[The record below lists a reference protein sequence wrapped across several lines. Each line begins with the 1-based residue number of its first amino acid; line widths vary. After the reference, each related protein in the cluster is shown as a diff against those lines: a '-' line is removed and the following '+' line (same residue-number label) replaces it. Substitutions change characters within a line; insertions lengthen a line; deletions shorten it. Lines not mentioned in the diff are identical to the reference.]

1 MHWIDILVLVVVG
14 VAIFCGVRRGLVMQ
28 LCSLVGIVAA
38 VWASARYGATVG
50 GWLHLDMRYAQLVGF
65 GVVLVGSLVLV
76 TLVGYTLRKIFH
88 LAGLGTTDRLLGALV
103 ASLKYLLVLSSI
115 FAAFDYA
122 NRSYAFVEESKLEQS
137 FCYRPMCSTA
147 QWLLPYV
154 SRLGGE
160 VYQFV
165 DGAVPEE
172 EKQALTAEFD
182 EAAASVQSTV
192 EEAVEEAVIEA
203 ATEAVREQI

>member
-28 LCSLVGIVAA
+28 LCSLVGIVVA

-50 GWLHLDMRYAQLVGF
+50 EWLRIDERYAPLVGF
-65 GVVLVGSLVLV
+65 GVVLVGSLVVV

-88 LAGLGTTDRLLGALV
+88 LAGLGMTDRLLGALV

-122 NRSYAFVEESKLEQS
+122 NRSYEFVEEERLDRS
-137 FCYRPMCSTA
+137 FCYRPMCISA
-147 QWLLPYV
+147 QYLLPYV

-160 VYQFV
+160 VYDLV
-165 DGAVPEE
+165 DGAVPDE
-172 EKQALTAEFD
+172 EKQALTTEFD
-182 EAAASVQSTV
+182 EAAASVEGAV

-203 ATEAVREQI
+203 ATAAVKEQI